1 VSGPSLAPAVIVRA
15 AAWPIESLNGFGDG
29 ELARMAAAATPDLA
43 TEWDAYVERYG
54 RVLAQERAALRRATV
69 QDPRFLNAL
78 AVTNPDAVSAAR
90 RVDLDG
96 ERTRRVRQLERTLY
110 RYLSRAVGRTEP
122 CDLWA
127 GVALASWSEV
137 TRIESERAR
146 YRFAPDLRPFQTMLR
161 TLAQRP
167 GYRARARW
175 RVNPTLA
182 QRAGGA
188 WTFSARTGQGA
199 IVPHR
204 VELGGAAAPAIR
216 SLQHARPATLAELS
230 RRLSA
235 DVELPPH
242 AICALLE
249 RLADAG
255 ILVGGLDLPSRF
267 ATPWQALTQ
276 SSRQLVGVDRELWR
290 AAVSDIRRIC
300 QTLERRFDRIMT
312 DALQHELNRVR
323 HRIGE
328 LAQGL
333 GIDGLELP
341 RAIVRCDLRLPIRC
355 ELGEAFRADLANAVE
370 AYDRYQVAIGL
381 SPLAREMEAAK
392 FRRQIGTAM
401 PIADAGEGWRGPPGA
416 ARPATWED
424 LLQPDALEPRAAS
437 RLATWTRIVSQAV
450 REVVLHDE
458 RDLNAGLALHD
469 ELSLN
474 AGLGLHAEHDPH
486 GAVALADSGSSSALR
501 SPFGCLRVRPYRGP
515 GCQAG
520 LAIQG
525 MLDEVTPLYA
535 RYAPLWNANAR
546 KPQDPLY
553 GWTLD
558 ALEALGTRVGAEIVE
573 LVGPFEP
580 NPNVLARPR
589 FASRAVEIWSATPG
603 MRSIVNAEMQV
614 DVDSGR
620 TIARLPRVARPVLV
634 FGFSSA
640 DIGTTDPFAALLMRS
655 SLRGGPGGQFDA
667 SSLAFACEITNPQL
681 APRVRL
687 PSGPVVRP
695 HRIVLAG
702 KTLRTLLGGADAHR
716 FAAWQALAVQ
726 HDLPPLMTVQRDGD
740 LPLVLVRDSPLAFE
754 AVLKGVDEATRSL
767 TLDELTPTPWLQD
780 GEGKHYLAEL
790 AVPFLRSDVVRADAA

>member
-1 VSGPSLAPAVIVRA
+1 VSGASLAPAVIVRA

-43 TEWDAYVERYG
+43 TEWDAYVERYE
-54 RVLAQERAALRRATV
+54 RVLAQERADLRRATV

-161 TLAQRP
+161 ALAQRP
-167 GYRARARW
+167 GYRAGARW

-182 QRAGGA
+182 QRADGA
-188 WTFSARTGQGA
+188 WTFSARTAQGA

-216 SLQHARPATLAELS
+216 SLQHARPVTLAELS

-235 DVELPPH
+235 EVDLPPH

-249 RLADAG
+249 RLVDAG

-276 SSRQLVGVDRELWR
+276 SSRHLVGPDRELWR
-290 AAVSDIRRIC
+290 SAVSDIHRIC
-300 QTLERRFDRIMT
+300 QALERRFDRITT
-312 DALQHELNRVR
+312 DALQHELNRMR

-328 LAQGL
+328 LAQQL

-341 RAIVRCDLRLPIRC
+341 RAIIRCDLRLPIRC
-355 ELGEAFRADLANAVE
+355 ELGEDFRADLANAVE
-370 AYDRYQVAIGL
+370 AYDRYQAAIGL
-381 SPLAREMEAAK
+381 SPVAREMDAAK
-392 FRRQIGTAM
+392 FRQQIGTAM
-401 PIADAGEGWRGPPGA
+401 PIADAAERWPGPPGA

-424 LLQPDALEPRAAS
+424 LLPPDALEPRVAS
-437 RLATWTRIVSQAV
+437 RLATWARIVSQV
-450 REVVLHDE
+450 GPEVVLNDE
-458 RDLNAGLALHD
+458 LDLNAGLDLHD
-469 ELSLN
+469 ELCPN
-474 AGLGLHAEHDPH
+474 KGHDPN
-486 GAVALADSGSSSALR
+486 GAAALTDSGSSGALR
-501 SPFGCLRVRPYRGP
+501 SPFGCLRVRPYGGP
-515 GCQAG
+515 SCQAG

-525 MLDEVTPLYA
+525 VLDEITPLYG
-535 RYAPLWNANAR
+535 RYAPLWNANVR
-546 KPQDPLY
+546 RPQDPLY
-553 GWTLD
+553 RWTLD
-558 ALEALGTRVGAEIVE
+558 ALEALGARAGAEIVE

-589 FASRAVEIWSATPG
+589 FASRAVEIWGATPG

-620 TIARLPRVARPVLV
+620 PIARLPGVARPVLV
-634 FGFSSA
+634 FSFSSA
-640 DIGTTDPFAALLMRS
+640 DIGTTDPFSALLMRS
-655 SLRGGPGGQFDA
+655 SMRGGPGGQFDA
-667 SSLAFACEITNPQL
+667 SSLAFACEMANPQL

-695 HRIVLAG
+695 RRMVLAG
-702 KTLRTLLGGADAHR
+702 ETLRTLLGEADAHR
-716 FAAWQALAVQ
+716 FAAWQALAVR
-726 HDLPPLMTVQRDGD
+726 HDLPPLMTVQRDGE
-740 LPLVLVRDSPLAFE
+740 LPLVLVRDSPLALE
-754 AVLKGVDEATRSL
+754 AVLKGVDEATQSL
-767 TLDELTPTPWLQD
+767 TLDELSPTPWLQD
-780 GEGKHYLAEL
+780 GEGQHYLAEL
-790 AVPFLRSDVVRADAA
+790 AVPFLRADVLRADAA